1 MRHPDWTRNAA
12 IYQLNQRQLTEEGTF
27 RAAEAELPRIR
38 DLGVEIVWL
47 MPVHPIGEVNRKG
60 GLGSPYAVRDY
71 LAVNPEFGTEEDLRH
86 FVATAHGLGLK
97 VILDWVA
104 NHTAWDNDLTRRH
117 PEWYARDWKGDFRPT
132 PWWDWDDII
141 DLDYDQPGLREYM
154 AEALEYWVRECDV
167 DGYRCDVA
175 GFVPL
180 DFWED
185 VRARLDAIKPVFMLA
200 EWETRDLHARAF
212 DASYAW
218 SWNEALH
225 ELASGHGDL
234 DGLRAYY
241 AWNERSWPGD
251 AMRMTFVSNHDHNH
265 ALGTEYERF
274 GPALAATTVLSVVGR
289 GDPAGLH
296 GAGARQPPPS
306 GVLRQGRRQRGRPA
320 PGRAVPPPVRA
331 EEGDPGPVERRLG
344 RAHGP
349 RAQRR
354 REPRAQLRADRG
366 AEPGV
371 RGVQPERGEPGGG
384 LLGGPAAGRL
394 PGRVRRRGGDG
405 HARHPVRPGAV
416 GAGGCSSPEP
426 ATRRRTP
433 VAGARR
439 TPACPRPRRPCAAAR
454 SGRSAPAPGRPRAVP
469 GSPR

>member
-1 MRHPDWTRNAA
+1 MRHPDWTRDAA

-104 NHTAWDNDLTRRH
+104 NHTSWDNDLARRH

-167 DGYRCDVA
+167 DGFRCDVA

-185 VRARLDAIKPVFMLA
+185 VRVRLDAIKPVFMLA

-225 ELASGHGDL
+225 GLASGHGDL

-274 GPALAATTVLSVVGR
+274 GPALAATTVLSVVGEGIPMVYTGQELGNRRRLAFFDKDVVR
-289 GDPAGLH
+289 GDDPHQAELYRHLFALKKGTPALWNGGWGGRMVRVPNDDEERVLSFVRT
-296 GAGARQPPPS
+296 AGESRVFAVFNLS
-306 GVLRQGRRQRGRPA
+306 G
-320 PGRAVPPPVRA
+320 
-331 EEGDPGPVERRLG
+331 ERREVG
-344 RAHGP
+344 FWEGP
-349 RAQRR
+349 Q
-354 REPRAQLRADRG
+354 
-366 AEPGV
+366 PGDY
-371 RGVQPERGEPGGG
+371 RDAFDDGGVTVTPGT
-384 LLGGPAAGRL
+384 RL
-394 PGRVRRRGGDG
+394 DLAPWGWRVL
-405 HARHPVRPGAV
+405 
-416 GAGGCSSPEP
+416 
-426 ATRRRTP
+426 
-433 VAGARR
+433 VA
-439 TPACPRPRRPCAAAR
+439 
-454 SGRSAPAPGRPRAVP
+454 
-469 GSPR
+469 

>member
-1 MRHPDWTRNAA
+1 MRHPDWTRNTA

-27 RAAEAELPRIR
+27 RAAEAALPRIR
-38 DLGVEIVWL
+38 DLGAEIVWL

-86 FVATAHGLGLK
+86 FVDTAHGLGLK

-104 NHTAWDNDLTRRH
+104 NHTSWDNDLARRH

-154 AEALEYWVRECDV
+154 AEALEYWVRELDV

-200 EWETRDLHARAF
+200 EWETRDLHASAF

-218 SWNEALH
+218 SWNEALYQ
-225 ELASGHGDL
+225 LASGHGDL

-241 AWNERSWPGD
+241 AWNERSWPRD

-274 GPALAATTVLSVVGR
+274 GPALAATTVLSVVG
-289 GDPAGLH
+289 
-296 GAGARQPPPS
+296 
-306 GVLRQGRRQRGRPA
+306 
-320 PGRAVPPPVRA
+320 
-331 EEGDPGPVERRLG
+331 EGIPLVYTGQELGNRRRLAFFDKDVVSG
-344 RAHGP
+344 DDPH
-349 RAQRR
+349 Q
-354 REPRAQLRADRG
+354 
-366 AEPGV
+366 AE
-371 RGVQPERGEPGGG
+371 
-384 LLGGPAAGRL
+384 LY
-394 PGRVRRRGGDG
+394 
-405 HARHPVRPGAV
+405 RHLFALKKQ
-416 GAGGCSSPEP
+416 
-426 ATRRRTP
+426 
-433 VAGARR
+433 
-439 TPACPRPRRPCAAAR
+439 TPALWNGGWGGRMVRVPNDDEQHVLSFVRTAGESRVFAVFNL
-454 SGRSAPAPGRPRAVP
+454 SGESRDVGFWEGPQPGDYRDAFDDEGVTVTPGTRFDLAPWAWRVLVA
-469 GSPR
+469 